1 MYSYVGTFRK
11 WNKLVEKNA
20 ILDYIL
26 TLESCYKWLEEEI
39 LYKFFLGGVGSG
51 HKETGKK
58 ERSNYLVLLQHE
70 LWKSNLQVEFFSKVK
85 HSQL

>member
-39 LYKFFLGGVGSG
+39 LYNFFWGELVVD
-51 HKETGKK
+51 TKK
-58 ERSNYLVLLQHE
+58 QA
-70 LWKSNLQVEFFSKVK
+70 KKK
-85 HSQL
+85 GATI